1 MKEDILQDSR
11 DKQPAEPLRI
21 MLIDDDPNDR
31 ALVIRA
37 LKKDFPEVTVEEII
51 EAEGLKKALDEHNFD
66 LVITDYHLYWT
77 DGIKNLMA
85 IKERYPDCPV
95 IMFTGTGTEEVA
107 VEAMKSG
114 LDDYVLKSPKH
125 FGRLPATIHA
135 LLDHLQQRERA
146 RKAEEYVLQLQK
158 MYSLGALAS
167 GIAHDFNNIMTAI
180 ASYAELALMQT
191 PEDSPAYID
200 LQGVIKATNRAI
212 TLTKQLS
219 SFSQKQEVKLKE
231 VDCNAMI
238 SNMQQM
244 LGRLVR
250 KNIVIKEDLTSES
263 TLVMAH
269 PGELEQVLMNLALNS
284 RDAMPNGGEFTIRTE
299 VVHLPLPQAGQ
310 ESGLAPGPHIM
321 ILVSDTGC
329 GMDRETLAHVFE
341 PLFTNN
347 KEGEGEGS
355 GFGLS
360 IVYGN
365 ITRISGYI
373 DVDSTPGEGTTFRI
387 LLPRAG

>member
-1 MKEDILQDSR
+1 MNTSFNGITAEE
-11 DKQPAEPLRI
+11 PAKPLRI

-37 LKKDFPEVTVEEII
+37 LKKDFPGVLVEEVI
-51 EAEGLKKALDEHNFD
+51 EAIGLKKALDDHNFD

-77 DGIKNLMA
+77 NGIKNLMA

-107 VEAMKSG
+107 VEAMKAG
-114 LDDYVLKSPKH
+114 LDDYVLKAPKH
-125 FGRLPATIHA
+125 FGRLPATIRSLLAHA
-135 LLDHLQQRERA
+135 HQRELA
-146 RKAEEYVLQLQK
+146 IKAEKHVRQLQK
-158 MYSLGALAS
+158 MDSLGALAG

-180 ASYAELALMQT
+180 ASYAELALMQIK
-191 PEDSPAYID
+191 EDSPAYSDI
-200 LQGVIKATNRAI
+200 QGVITATTRAI

-219 SFSQKQEVKLKE
+219 SFSRKQEVKMKN

-238 SNMQQM
+238 SNMKQM

-250 KNIVIKEDLTSES
+250 KNIVIKEEFTSES

-269 PGELEQVLMNLALNS
+269 PGELEQVLMNLAINS
-284 RDAMPNGGEFTIRTE
+284 RDAMPDGGELTIRTE
-299 VVHLPLPQAGQ
+299 VVHLPLPQPGP
-310 ESGLAPGPHIM
+310 ESGMAPGPHIM
-321 ILVSDTGC
+321 ILVSDTGN
-329 GMDRETLAHVFE
+329 GMDRATMAHAFE
-341 PLFTNN
+341 PLFTT
-347 KEGEGEGS
+347 KKDGEGS

>member
-1 MKEDILQDSR
+1 
-11 DKQPAEPLRI
+11 

-37 LKKDFPEVTVEEII
+37 LKKDFPGVQVEEVI
-51 EAEGLKKALDEHNFD
+51 EAIGLEKALDDHNFD

-77 DGIKNLMA
+77 NGIKNLMA
-85 IKERYPDCPV
+85 IKERYPECPV

-107 VEAMKSG
+107 VEAMKAG
-114 LDDYVLKSPKH
+114 LDDYVLKAPKH
-125 FGRLPATIHA
+125 FGRLPATIRSLLAHA
-135 LLDHLQQRERA
+135 HQRELA
-146 RKAEEYVLQLQK
+146 SKAEKHVRQLQK
-158 MYSLGALAS
+158 MDSLGALAG

-180 ASYAELALMQT
+180 ASYAELALMQIK
-191 PEDSPAYID
+191 EDSPAYSDI
-200 LQGVIKATNRAI
+200 QGVITATTRAI

-219 SFSQKQEVKLKE
+219 SFSRKQEVKLKN

-250 KNIVIKEDLTSES
+250 KNIVIKEELTSES

-269 PGELEQVLMNLALNS
+269 PGELEQVLMNLAINS
-284 RDAMPNGGEFTIRTE
+284 RDAMPDGGEFTIRTE
-299 VVHLPLPQAGQ
+299 VVHLPLPQPGP
-310 ESGLAPGPHIM
+310 ESGMTPGPHIM
-321 ILVSDTGC
+321 ILVSDTGN
-329 GMDRETLAHVFE
+329 GMDRATMAHAFE
-341 PLFTNN
+341 PLFTTK
-347 KEGEGEGS
+347 KEGEGA

-365 ITRISGYI
+365 IIRISGYI